1 MSTTSQ
7 AGTVNGLAQYHPLVI
22 EGMGGYDPRTPAP
35 VAARIAA
42 QLRTRWTLDPPTKPV
57 LLITQGDPIEE
68 RGISAITRLVA
79 DELNLPR
86 ALIFL
91 DTAIA
96 DYHKPHAD
104 RYKVIMEVPYSD
116 LASVLSH
123 TMPSTLGAI
132 TDAIE
137 NQLAIKNNQRRALG
151 KPPLQDYYQTFAL
164 LQEVTKA
171 ACRRLCGAVTV
182 AHTSHT
188 ISDFSIT
195 SFYTVGLAL
204 GLIDTAE
211 VMPYHE

>member
-91 DTAIA
+91 DNAIA
-96 DYHKPHAD
+96 DYHKPNAD
-104 RYKVIMEVPYSD
+104 RYKVIMEIPYSD

-211 VMPYHE
+211 VMSYHE

>member
-204 GLIDTAE
+204 GLIDSAE
-211 VMPYHE
+211 MMSYHE

>member
-1 MSTTSQ
+1 M
-7 AGTVNGLAQYHPLVI
+7 
-22 EGMGGYDPRTPAP
+22 
-35 VAARIAA
+35 
-42 QLRTRWTLDPPTKPV
+42 

-96 DYHKPHAD
+96 DYHKPNAD
-104 RYKVIMEVPYSD
+104 RYKVIMEIPYSD

>member
-7 AGTVNGLAQYHPLVI
+7 AGTANGLAQYHPLVI

-79 DELNLPR
+79 DELSLSR

-96 DYHKPHAD
+96 DYHQPNAD
-104 RYKVIMEVPYSD
+104 RYKVIMEIPYSD
-116 LASVLSH
+116 LASVLSQAI
-123 TMPSTLGAI
+123 PSTLGAI
-132 TDAIE
+132 ADAIE
-137 NQLAIKNNQRRALG
+137 NQLTVKNSQRRALG
-151 KPPLQDYYQTFAL
+151 KPPLQDYYRTFAL

-188 ISDFSIT
+188 ISDFSVT

-204 GLIDTAE
+204 GLIDSAE
-211 VMPYHE
+211 VMSYHE